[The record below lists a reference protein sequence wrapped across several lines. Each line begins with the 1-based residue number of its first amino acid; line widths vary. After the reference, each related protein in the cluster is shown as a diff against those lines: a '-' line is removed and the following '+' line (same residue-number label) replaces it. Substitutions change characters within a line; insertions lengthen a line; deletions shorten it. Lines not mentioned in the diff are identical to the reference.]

1 MSPNLETHKSHET
14 TGVTKFK
21 KQDVQYTRSLLPML
35 GNKCYVT
42 DGKAAAGSVRA
53 FGARDKH
60 AGAENQVQVGALYMS
75 A

>member
-1 MSPNLETHKSHET
+1 
-14 TGVTKFK
+14 
-21 KQDVQYTRSLLPML
+21 ML

-42 DGKAAAGSVRA
+42 DGKAAAGSVQA